1 MTPRLIKNAR
11 LLDSRGMRPGWIAT
25 DGARILATGDGDA
38 ACCVCAT
45 AGDDVWDARGA
56 IVTPGLIDSHVHFR
70 EPGMEHKGTIASES
84 RAALAGGITTVFDM
98 PNTKPA
104 TTTAEALEAK
114 LLQGRRTSAVHYR
127 AFLGIT
133 PGGLGELRKVD
144 PADIPGVKI
153 FLGTSTGAMA
163 CPDASELRDVLLY
176 CADHGIVAVVHA
188 EDNDIIA
195 RNTAEAVAR
204 YGSREDVPGAMHH
217 LIRSEEACLRASA
230 AAVEMAHRTG
240 CRIHLAHISTARE
253 ARELLDAG
261 PTAGKLVTAETTPL
275 YLDPY
280 LADPAHRTER
290 HKVNPAIKTEADVW
304 ELHAALADGR
314 IDTIATDH
322 APHLLK
328 EKAGGALTA
337 ASGAPQIQ
345 FAVQI
350 LGMFLPLNRIVSKM
364 TCGVADVFGIEG
376 YGTFA
381 TGHPADFTIIR
392 QIAAHTITDED
403 VVSACGWTPFA
414 GRTVRHEVKAF
425 VGGIDS

>member
-45 AGDDVWDARGA
+45 AGDDVWDAQGA

-98 PNTKPA
+98 PNTNPA
-104 TTTAEALEAK
+104 TTTAAALEAK

-133 PGGLGELRKVD
+133 PGGLDELREVD

-253 ARELLDAG
+253 ARELLERGTDGGEARHCRDY
-261 PTAGKLVTAETTPL
+261 PALPRPL
-275 YLDPY
+275 P
-280 LADPAHRTER
+280 
-290 HKVNPAIKTEADVW
+290 
-304 ELHAALADGR
+304 GR
-314 IDTIATDH
+314 PV
-322 APHLLK
+322 APH
-328 EKAGGALTA
+328 
-337 ASGAPQIQ
+337 GAPQGESRDKDRGRRVGASRRLSGRPYRHHSHRPCPAPAQ
-345 FAVQI
+345 REGRRSAY
-350 LGMFLPLNRIVSKM
+350 G
-364 TCGVADVFGIEG
+364 GVGGATDTVCRAD
-376 YGTFA
+376 YG
-381 TGHPADFTIIR
+381 D
-392 QIAAHTITDED
+392 
-403 VVSACGWTPFA
+403 VSA
-414 GRTVRHEVKAF
+414 
-425 VGGIDS
+425 S